1 MKRHFKKS
9 TATAAMIISFLG
21 GAAFA
26 GEEKVIELSEVPA
39 DIMEVAKANL
49 VGLKLAVDEP
59 GPLDDDS
66 EIDDNI
72 VLYYEDLGDVKLVSA
87 NTETEVDGSFVYEI
101 QGTVEGGRRIEIDIE
116 PDGDVEEIEIQFN
129 VDDVPGAVMNALT
142 AKLSGFVPEFIEASH
157 APSMQVI
164 GYEFVGMSGGN
175 KMDIEVSPDGRN
187 ITVADQ

>member
-1 MKRHFKKS
+1 MKMQFSKTLVAVGFAS
-9 TATAAMIISFLG
+9 ALG
-21 GAAFA
+21 AGSAFA
-26 GEEKVIELSEVPA
+26 GEEKVVELGEIPA

-59 GPLDDDS
+59 GSLDDDS

-72 VLYYEDLGDVKLVSA
+72 VLHYKDLGEVQLVSA
-87 NTETEVDGSFVYEI
+87 NTETEADGSFVYEI
-101 QGTVEGGRRIEIDIE
+101 QGTVADGRKIEIDID
-116 PDGDVEEIEIQFN
+116 PDGGVEEIEIEFQA
-129 VDDVPGAVMNALT
+129 DDVPGAVMKALA
-142 AKLSGFVPEFIEASH
+142 AKLPGFAPEFIEASH

-164 GYEFVGMSGGN
+164 GYEFVGMSGEN